1 MSHFPGLN
9 IWRGR
14 AIIGAGAEQR
24 GERMTMAKF
33 SRARLSRLREVLSW
47 HVEHGEVPGLVAL
60 LSRHDEAH
68 VEVLGKKG
76 RGAAEPMRQD
86 SLFRIS
92 SMTKPITAAAALI
105 LIEECK
111 LRLDDPI
118 DRWLPELR
126 ERRVL
131 RRIDSALDDTV
142 PAKRPISVRD
152 LLTFRMGFGQMMA
165 RPGAYPILQ
174 AAHERRIGM
183 GPPRPDEMPAPD
195 EWLRRVGELP
205 LMYQPGERWMYN
217 TGSDVLGVLISRCSG
232 KPLPTFLEERIFQ
245 PLGMKDT
252 SFGVPSRKLDRLT
265 TCYGLEFASG
275 SPGVFDP
282 VDGQWSREPAFP
294 SGAAGLVSTLSDFFS
309 FAQMLQRQGK
319 HGSERI
325 LSRAAVELMTTDHLT
340 VAQKASGGLSPGDF
354 DSSGWGFGVSVV
366 TRREDFAS
374 LGTYGWDGGLGT
386 TWSNDPREDMIL
398 LLLTQRCW
406 TAPTRPPVA
415 LDFATAAYQA
425 IDD

>member
-1 MSHFPGLN
+1 
-9 IWRGR
+9 
-14 AIIGAGAEQR
+14 
-24 GERMTMAKF
+24 MTMAKF
-33 SRARLSRLREVLSW
+33 SRARLARLHEVLSW
-47 HVEHGEVPGLVAL
+47 HVEQGEVPGLVAL

-68 VEVLGKKG
+68 VEVLGKKEL
-76 RGAAEPMRQD
+76 GAPGPMRQD

-92 SMTKPITAAAALI
+92 SMTKPITAVAALI

-111 LRLDDPI
+111 LRLDEPI

-126 ERRVL
+126 DRRVL
-131 RRIDSALDDTV
+131 RRIDSSLDDTV

-165 RPGAYPILQ
+165 RPDAYPILQ

-183 GPPRPDEMPAPD
+183 GPPRPDEAPAPD
-195 EWLRRVGELP
+195 EWLRRLGELP

-232 KPLPTFLEERIFQ
+232 RALPTFFEERIFQ

-252 SFGVPSRKLDRLT
+252 SFGVPSRKLDRLV
-265 TCYGLEFASG
+265 TCYGLEFATG
-275 SPGVFDP
+275 ADGVFDP
-282 VDGQWSREPAFP
+282 ALGGQWSREPAFP
-294 SGAAGLVSTLSDFFS
+294 SGAGGLVSTASDFFS
-309 FAQMLQRQGK
+309 FAQMLLRHGK
-319 HGSERI
+319 HGSERL
-325 LSRAAVELMTTDHLT
+325 LSRATVELMTTDHLT
-340 VAQKASGGLSPGDF
+340 LSQKASGGLLPGDF
-354 DSSGWGFGVSVV
+354 DGSGWGFGVSVS
-366 TRREDFAS
+366 TRREGFAS
-374 LGTYGWDGGLGT
+374 VGTYGWDGGLGT

-406 TAPTRPPVA
+406 SAPTRPPVA
-415 LDFATAAYQA
+415 LDFATAAYQT